1 MAADSDA
8 SEDMADSLERA
19 IERVIEDLGYE
30 LVVLE
35 KGGGRRRPLLRLR
48 VDRPDGEPGR
58 SSLTADDCA
67 QVSRAVMEMLET
79 RKDAAAD
86 FILEVSSPGV
96 ERPLVRARDY
106 RRFAGHSVRLRG
118 YGPLVGDQK
127 QLDALLV
134 GYDDERGAILLEK
147 DGKPLAVPLSAVAK
161 GNLTYRFEGG

>member
-1 MAADSDA
+1 
-8 SEDMADSLERA
+8 MADSLERA
-19 IERVIEDLGYE
+19 IERVLEGLGFE

-67 QVSRAVMEMLET
+67 QASRAVKELLEG
-79 RKDAAAD
+79 REDVAAD
-86 FILEVSSPGV
+86 YILEVSSPGV

-106 RRFAGHSVRLRG
+106 QRFAGHEVRLRG
-118 YGPLVGDQK
+118 YRPLVGDQK
-127 QLDALLV
+127 QIDALLV
-134 GYDDERGAILLEK
+134 GYDDDAGTILLEK
-147 DGKPLAVPLSAVAK
+147 NGESLAVPLTAVAK

>member
-1 MAADSDA
+1 
-8 SEDMADSLERA
+8 MADSLERA
-19 IERVIEDLGYE
+19 IERVLDELGFE

-58 SSLTADDCA
+58 SSLTAGDCA
-67 QVSRAVMEMLET
+67 RVSREVMEMLDARE
-79 RKDAAAD
+79 DAAED

-106 RRFAGHSVRLRG
+106 RRFAGHEVRLRG

-127 QLDALLV
+127 QIDALLV
-134 GYDDERGAILLEK
+134 GYDEERDAILLEK
-147 DGKPLAVPLSAVAK
+147 DGEPLAVPMSAVAK
-161 GNLTYRFEGG
+161 SNLTYRFEGG

>member
-1 MAADSDA
+1 
-8 SEDMADSLERA
+8 MADSLERA
-19 IERVIEDLGYE
+19 IERVLDELGFE

-67 QVSRAVMEMLET
+67 RVSREVMEMLDARE
-79 RKDAAAD
+79 DAAED

-106 RRFAGHSVRLRG
+106 RRFAGHEVRLRG

-127 QLDALLV
+127 QIDALLV
-134 GYDDERGAILLEK
+134 GYDEERDAILLEK
-147 DGKPLAVPLSAVAK
+147 DGEPLAVPMSAVAK
-161 GNLTYRFEGG
+161 SNLTYRFEGG